1 MARKNDAAEL
11 EALNAEINALEA
23 TVERLMKD
31 KAVRDPVDALIRALR
46 GYTQEEIE
54 RTLDVIRD
62 EVADTLMDEGP
73 DDDILGSYGHGA
85 QAQPV
90 TETARQSDPIAI
102 AIARSGE
109 RVTPCGGKRR

>member
-73 DDDILGSYGHGA
+73 DDDILGSY
-85 QAQPV
+85 
-90 TETARQSDPIAI
+90 RLM
-102 AIARSGE
+102 E
-109 RVTPCGGKRR
+109 RRRNLLRKRLAKATQ